1 MTRALSPARVVRP
14 AVAVW
19 AFFALLAFSVTSAF
33 AAELTALQ
41 VFEHVRST
49 YAAMEAMSAK
59 FEEETIM
66 DGQHRVAQGLLQFK
80 KPGLL
85 RQEYFGKDEPD
96 ILQQVIV
103 LDGKMSWAYTPWL
116 NQVTRKAMSTE
127 RAQEILPGGGVNFEK
142 IPDNFALALKQDEVA
157 DGKEIYLLEMRP
169 KPDADGTP
177 ADELLEVWVRAEGW
191 MPLQFAYSH
200 IPNRMTTVIRL
211 EEVDFEAEPGADAF
225 TFTPPVGVEIIT
237 ITDRHESDG

>member
-1 MTRALSPARVVRP
+1 MTRVLFPARSARP
-14 AVAVW
+14 VW
-19 AFFALLAFSVTSAF
+19 ALLGLLLATRGI
-33 AAELTALQ
+33 AADLTAVE
-41 VFEHVRST
+41 VFSHVQTT
-49 YAAMEAMSAK
+49 YAAMEAMSAE

-66 DGQHRVAQGLLQFK
+66 DGQHRVAQGRLQFK

-85 RQEYFGKDEPD
+85 RQEYYEKDKPD
-96 ILQQVIV
+96 LLSQVIV

-127 RAQEILPGGGVNFEK
+127 RAQEILPGAGANFEK
-142 IPDNFALALKQDEVA
+142 IPENFDLSLKIDEVA

-169 KPDADGTP
+169 KPDADGKP
-177 ADELLEVWVRAEGW
+177 ADEYLEIWIRASDWE
-191 MPLQFAYSH
+191 PLQFAYSH

-211 EEVDFEAEPGADAF
+211 KEVDFEAEPDPATF
-225 TFTPPVGVEIIT
+225 TFTPPIGVEVIT